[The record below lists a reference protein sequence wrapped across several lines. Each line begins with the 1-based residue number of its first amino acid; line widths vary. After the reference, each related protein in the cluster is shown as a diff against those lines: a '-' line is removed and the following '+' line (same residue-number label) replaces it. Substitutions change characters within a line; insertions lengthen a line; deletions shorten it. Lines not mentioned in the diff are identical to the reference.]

1 MAAIIPDG
9 FGQEGS
15 TKDLIVRYKGDALK
29 RINDWNPLYQP
40 LHYVL
45 LFPHGELGWHPDIPL
60 VDTNNNGKRECVTRT
75 EYYAYYMHYRL
86 NHPATLFLCKKLF
99 HQYLVD
105 NWAITEQSKLKWI
118 EENQTTL
125 RADSY
130 KGLMDTLASDGGD
143 NALRN
148 LGKRVILPSGHA
160 NSTRF
165 MYQLFQDSMAICRY
179 YGHPDLFIT
188 FTANPQWKEVK
199 DALLPGQDYTDRP
212 DLVAR
217 VFQLKKEA
225 FLRDL
230 TVEGVVG
237 KVVAH
242 VHTIEFQKRGL
253 PHMHLLVFLD
263 PQDRIKCA
271 EDIDCLIRADIPDPV
286 TETNLYNIVTMV
298 MLHGPCDSRCQ
309 GPTGKCTK
317 GFPKPFRETT
327 SIVENGYPQLRR
339 PKNNR
344 THEKNNHVY
353 DNTAVVPYC
362 PYFSLKYNAHINCEA
377 CFSIKAVKYIHK
389 YIYKGHDR
397 TTMVLGQGNEVQ
409 QYLDSRYI
417 AAPESVW
424 RILGF
429 NVHNEE
435 PTVYR
440 LPIHLEYKQT
450 VTFDE
455 EGADLDR
462 TLYRAE
468 NTLLT
473 HYFKANG
480 DPVLGETV
488 RSLLYHEFSK
498 EFVWVNKDRIWK
510 F

>member
-1 MAAIIPDG
+1 MVKEWS
-9 FGQEGS
+9 FRQ
-15 TKDLIVRYKGDALK
+15 
-29 RINDWNPLYQP
+29 
-40 LHYVL
+40 
-45 LFPHGELGWHPDIPL
+45 DI
-60 VDTNNNGKRECVTRT
+60 C
-75 EYYAYYMHYRL
+75 
-86 NHPATLFLCKKLF
+86 
-99 HQYLVD
+99 
-105 NWAITEQSKLKWI
+105 I
-118 EENQTTL
+118 
-125 RADSY
+125 
-130 KGLMDTLASDGGD
+130 
-143 NALRN
+143 
-148 LGKRVILPSGHA
+148 

-179 YGHPDLFIT
+179 YSHPDLFIT

-199 DALLPGQDYTDRP
+199 DALLPGQEYTDRP
-212 DLVAR
+212 DLMAR

-263 PQDRIKCA
+263 PQDRIKRA

-286 TETNLYNIVTMV
+286 TETALYNIVTMV

-309 GPTGKCTK
+309 GPAGKCTK

-327 SIVENGYPQLRR
+327 SIVENGYPQLKR
-339 PKNNR
+339 PNNNR

-440 LPIHLEYKQT
+440 LPIHLEYEQT
-450 VTFDE
+450 VTFNE
-455 EGADLDR
+455 EGVNLER
-462 TLYRAE
+462 TLYRAV
-468 NTLLT
+468 NTQLT
-473 HYFKANG
+473 RYFEANG
-480 DPVLGETV
+480 DPVLGETA
-488 RSLLYHEFSK
+488 RNLLYHEFPEK
-498 EFVWVNKDRIWK
+498 FVWVDKDRRWK
-510 F
+510 IRERGYAIGRMYAAPPNSGERFYLRLLLTKVKGATSFEHLRTVSGEVYATHKLACLRLGLLEDDSEWHQCLKEGAELETGVCSFK